1 MGSYKLLLDEAF
13 DFDFNLIAIH
23 CSLEQYRLAFLINKY
38 AGLRLSSSEDVHFF
52 AKQLKYSFGTMRY
65 EDSKNYLNYTLIS
78 NHFKLRYSQVLTASA
93 LFAESE
99 HFKTF
104 NLVPEVK
111 NADYLLK
118 VESDEDNAPCTKLL
132 GQLNRIPHI
141 ITAYQIDVSAL
152 KSKQNLIFE

>member
-1 MGSYKLLLDEAF
+1 MLDEAF
-13 DFDFNLIAIH
+13 DFDFRLIAIH

-38 AGLRLSSSEDVHFF
+38 AGLQLASSDDVNFF
-52 AKQLKYSFGTMRY
+52 SNKIKYSFGTMRY
-65 EDSKNYLNYTLIS
+65 EDSRNYLGYTLIS
-78 NHFKLRYSQVLTASA
+78 NHFKLRYSQVLTGND
-93 LFAESE
+93 LFAEAE

-111 NADYLLK
+111 SADYLLK
-118 VESDEDNAPCTKLL
+118 IESEDHVPCTKLT

-141 ITAYQIDVSAL
+141 ITAYPIEVSQL